1 MKGKKYMKNRF
12 LTASRLLWMI
22 GICLIAACWLILSAA
37 AKESHTPTVINVKDV
52 GAVGDGVSD
61 DTVAINMAVA
71 LLSDGDTL
79 YFPSGTYLLREHG
92 NRSII
97 LIRDRKDITIRLE
110 KDATLQMDEVPDQST
125 GSETRH
131 YIFHLLNCENV
142 ILTGGRLYGDRLR
155 YTGEAFVQHGYAIR
169 LADCRSVT
177 VSGVEIAHMRG
188 DGISVFSD
196 TNDENGLRG
205 RCYDVTVED
214 CHIYDCLRNGI
225 TLTSVTGCVIRNTE
239 IHDIQGTMPQ
249 AAIDIEAEYEGS
261 SDENVRIEN
270 CYFYDNG
277 SWSIATAGNVSSL
290 ELVSSVFEDRIT
302 IGPETV
308 GVRAKDCTF
317 DMVGVE
323 GKDTYFTECRMNAL
337 SLYGGEA
344 VCESCT
350 FDGRRAISY
359 RVLVTDVEG
368 AAKGSFLNCRF
379 YGRGLSA
386 LGGCIVFCH
395 TPPASLEFS
404 DCTFRSCGLIPFLGY
419 LGEVERDGCFF
430 DLGWACW
437 LCILVFAALVVFLIF
452 RRIRKKKWVCR

>member
-1 MKGKKYMKNRF
+1 MRNRF
-12 LTASRLLWMI
+12 ITAVRLFCMVAF
-22 GICLIAACWLILSAA
+22 CVSAACILILSAA
-37 AKESHTPTVINVKDV
+37 AEETHTPAVINVKDF
-52 GAVGDGVSD
+52 GALGDGVSD
-61 DTVAINMAVA
+61 DTAAINLAVSS
-71 LLSDGDTL
+71 LRDGDTL

-92 NRSII
+92 SRSII
-97 LIRDRKDITIRLE
+97 LIQDRRDLTIRLE
-110 KDATLQMDEVPDQST
+110 KDAILQMDEVPDQST

-131 YIFHLLNCENV
+131 YIFHLLNCEN
-142 ILTGGRLYGDRLR
+142 ITLTGGRLYGDRLR
-155 YTGEAFVQHGYAIR
+155 YTGEALVQHGYAIR

-177 VSGVEIAHMRG
+177 VSGVEIAFMRG

-196 TNDENGLRG
+196 TNGENGLRG

-214 CHIYDCLRNGI
+214 CHIYNCLRNGI

-239 IHDIQGTMPQ
+239 IHGIQGTMPQ

-261 SDENVRIEN
+261 SDENVRIED

-277 SWSIATAGNVSSL
+277 SWSIATAGNVSGL
-290 ELVSSVFEDRIT
+290 ELVSSVLEDRIT

-308 GVRAKDCTF
+308 GVRAEDCTF
-317 DMVGVE
+317 GMVGVS
-323 GKDTYFTECRMNAL
+323 GSDTAFTECRIDGL
-337 SLYGGEA
+337 TLYGGEA
-344 VCESCT
+344 VCDNCT
-350 FDGRRAISY
+350 FDGFRAISY

-368 AAKGSFLNCRF
+368 TAKGSFLNCNF

-395 TPPASLEFS
+395 TPPDSLEFS

-419 LGEVERDGCFF
+419 LKDVERDGCFF

-437 LCILVFAALVVFLIF
+437 LCILVFSALVAFLIR
-452 RRIRKKKWVCR
+452 RRIRKKERVCR